1 MTSPHDEPREVAEP
15 ARVPFAA
22 PSDAGE
28 AARLL
33 DFRTDTFGEMSRA
46 ATRWQAIAIVPFQIF
61 VLGVLFAYR
70 ESTIHLVLQGVV
82 LAACIAAASSRP
94 KSLAVSSP
102 PLAVPGGRAAASN
115 HPKSLADS
123 PARARALRPPFFAVR
138 IGPLLGAATYFVSI
152 ANTGGLASP
161 LLVTGIPMLMPM
173 SAHPVLVAQRKAA
186 TVFFFV
192 GFLVM
197 GALSFTPVGLLE
209 GHLQP
214 HAGWS
219 SHEYVLLA
227 TVSCL
232 ITTAGIAFMGSRFA
246 SLADGLSRELAAR
259 REELFHETEDRT
271 RSLEGVAARLA
282 HEVKNPLAAIKGL
295 STHMVRQS
303 NDPKVQERLRIVAQ
317 EAERL
322 QSIVDGFLSFSR
334 GLDDIHPQK
343 IHLTE
348 VCEALVV
355 LLELRAREFGV
366 RLHVTETSAAVGSIV
381 ADPRKVRQALLN
393 LLLNAIHASPFD
405 SEVRIEL
412 AADGDFVEIAVID
425 RGSGMTPEV
434 LERIKRPYFST
445 KDGGSGLGIAV
456 ARAQIEQHGGT
467 LRYESVAQEEPVR
480 LRPPA
485 SSLAEAFFDPASR
498 RAETNAFSDPS
509 RRAETNAFSDPA
521 RRAETNASRET
532 AGSLPKGTRAVI
544 RLPRDASDAVRSLPS
559 TPHFTPPTRPKVL

>member
-1 MTSPHDEPREVAEP
+1 MTLPPDEPREPREAGRSAGERAGGLAAP
-15 ARVPFAA
+15 ARDPFAA
-22 PSDAGE
+22 PTDAGE

-61 VLGVLFAYR
+61 VLGVLVAYR
-70 ESTIHLVLQGVV
+70 ESTIHLLLQGFV

-94 KSLAVSSP
+94 KSFADF
-102 PLAVPGGRAAASN
+102 PGR
-115 HPKSLADS
+115 
-123 PARARALRPPFFAVR
+123 RPSRPSFFAVR
-138 IGPLLGAATYFVSI
+138 VGPLLGAATYFVSI

-322 QSIVDGFLSFSR
+322 QAIVDGFLSFSR

-343 IHLTE
+343 IHLAE

-366 RLHVTETSAAVGSIV
+366 HLHVTETSAAVGSIV

-434 LERIKRPYFST
+434 LERIKRPYFTT

-467 LRYESVAQEEPVR
+467 LRYESVAQEESAR
-480 LRPPA
+480 SRPPA
-485 SSLAEAFFDPASR
+485 SALAES
-498 RAETNAFSDPS
+498 
-509 RRAETNAFSDPA
+509 
-521 RRAETNASRET
+521 SRET
-532 AGSLPKGTRAVI
+532 AGSRSQGTRAVV

-559 TPHFTPPTRPKVL
+559 TPHFTPPSRPKAP

>member
-1 MTSPHDEPREVAEP
+1 MTSPPDEPRDGRSAAEA
-15 ARVPFAA
+15 ARDRAGGPFAA

-61 VLGVLFAYR
+61 VLGVLVAYR

-94 KSLAVSSP
+94 KA
-102 PLAVPGGRAAASN
+102 
-115 HPKSLADS
+115 LADS
-123 PARARALRPPFFAVR
+123 SARARASRPSFFAVR

-405 SEVRIEL
+405 SEVGIEL

-480 LRPPA
+480 SRPPA
-485 SSLAEAFFDPASR
+485 SSLAEAFSDPAS
-498 RAETNAFSDPS
+498 
-509 RRAETNAFSDPA
+509 

-532 AGSLPKGTRAVI
+532 AGSLPKGTRAVV

-559 TPHFTPPTRPKVL
+559 TPHFTPPPRPKAL